1 VVGGELRASSLKV
14 RYQRRFLWW
23 RW

>member
-1 VVGGELRASSLKV
+1 VVQGKQRAGRLIV
-14 RYQRRFLWW
+14 RYQRRFLRW